1 MEHIQVLE
9 KHFRNGMINK
19 DFEAFKRTHP
29 SLLKCILNAMNE
41 VLPQANVIKSVC
53 VDCKE
58 EFKPIDRCVACENNR
73 SINY

>member
-1 MEHIQVLE
+1 MFFD
-9 KHFRNGMINK
+9 KKDYFGAGRINQAI
-19 DFEAFKRTHP
+19 DIIE
-29 SLLKCILNAMNE
+29 SDE
-41 VLPQANVIKSVC
+41 VVLPQANVIKSVC